1 MTRLMVALVLAAIT
15 FVAVPFAQV
24 AAPQPS
30 PQAKP
35 IPPELA
41 LDRTLPVDPAV
52 RTGRLPNGIRYFIR
66 QNNRPA
72 NRVAMRLA
80 VDAGAIQED
89 PNQRGLAH
97 FLEHMAFNGT
107 QNFKPGELVAFL
119 ESIGAR
125 FGPHVNAY
133 TAFDETVYMLEIPT
147 DREGYLEKGMLVL
160 HDFATGISL
169 LPEEVEKER
178 GVVLEEW
185 RGRLGAGSRLT
196 DKQLPVIFQ
205 GSRYAERLP
214 IGLPEILKSAPRDRL
229 VEFYR
234 KWYRPERMAVV
245 VVGDIP
251 VDQAEKLIQQNFSK
265 IPASKG
271 TVGEVDKSVPAHKET
286 LINMSTDPEAQG
298 WSVSLAFK
306 GKAEHDN
313 TVGGYRKTLLEQLVS
328 QMLTLRLRDIA
339 RRPNAPF
346 LAANAGTSNIGRT
359 LEVFEIEAQVPEGA
373 ITEGLAAIVQ
383 EARRMQLHG
392 FSADELNRAKAALL
406 AAYERAYRERTTS
419 ESSTYANEYVR
430 HFLEQ
435 EPIPGMEFEYRIAST
450 YLPVVTADEVAALA
464 KEFITEENRVVLGV
478 APEKKDT
485 PAPSTDT
492 LRNTIAR
499 ASAAPVDPWKEATEG
514 RALVEKDPVGGK
526 VTARRTVPEIGATV
540 LTLSNGVEVWL
551 KPTDFKN
558 DQIIF
563 SSYAPGGLSLASEAE
578 FKSASLATSMVGV
591 GGLGGLNPV
600 DLSKMLSGKIATAQ
614 PTIGVYTHGVGG
626 SATPK
631 DLETA
636 LQLNY
641 LVHTAPNMTP
651 EVLEL
656 LKRRLTGA
664 LQNRDQNPRA
674 VFGERVE
681 QVNSSN
687 HYTAKE
693 LTVADLPSLNLETM
707 RRFYNARFSNAAD
720 FTYFFVG
727 AFAVDEIT
735 PKIEKWLGSLPS
747 TGKRSSA
754 ARDIG
759 IRFPSAIVKDEVKKG
774 KEPASQTLL
783 TFFADPGFDEFE
795 MHRARAAA
803 GVLNIRLREI
813 LREEM
818 GGTYGVSVGFSNT
831 PPIKGYGTMVIQFG
845 SAPENVDKMVAA
857 TLKEIERLKTEGPS
871 EDDVNKVKELER
883 RDLET
888 NAKQNSYWQGSMQTV
903 HLYGWDPAGIARR
916 DQRTERLNQEN
927 IKQMFQRYFP
937 TDRYT
942 LVTLK
947 PE

>member
-1 MTRLMVALVLAAIT
+1 
-15 FVAVPFAQV
+15 
-24 AAPQPS
+24 
-30 PQAKP
+30 
-35 IPPELA
+35 
-41 LDRTLPVDPAV
+41 
-52 RTGRLPNGIRYFIR
+52 
-66 QNNRPA
+66 
-72 NRVAMRLA
+72 MRLA
-80 VDAGAIQED
+80 IDAGAIQED

-97 FLEHMAFNGT
+97 FLEHMAFNGS

-147 DREGYLEKGMLVL
+147 DREGYVDKGMLVL
-160 HDFATGISL
+160 HDFANGISL

-214 IGLPEILKSAPRDRL
+214 IGLPEILKNAPRERL

-234 KWYRPERMAVV
+234 NWYRPDRMAVI

-251 VDQAEKLIQQNFSK
+251 VDQAEKLIQQNFGK
-265 IPASKG
+265 IPAAKG
-271 TVGEVDKSVPAHKET
+271 TAASIDKSVPSHKDT
-286 LINMSTDPEAQG
+286 LVNVSTDPEAQG

-313 TVGGYRKTLLEQLVS
+313 TVRGYRKSLAEGLVA
-328 QMLTLRLRDIA
+328 QMLNLRLRDIA

-346 LAANAGTSNIGRT
+346 LSAQAGTSNIGRT
-359 LEVFEIEAQVPEGA
+359 LELFEIEAAVPEGQ
-373 ITEGLAAIVQ
+373 ITEGLGTIVQ
-383 EARRMQLHG
+383 EAKRMQLYG
-392 FSADELNRAKAALL
+392 FSADELNRAKSALL
-406 AAYERAYRERTTS
+406 AGYERAYRERTTS

-450 YLPVVTADEVAALA
+450 YVPTITVEEVAALA
-464 KEFITEENRVVLGV
+464 KEFITDENRVVLAV
-478 APEKKDT
+478 APEKKET
-485 PAPSTDT
+485 PPPSADT
-492 LRNTIAR
+492 LRTTIAR

-514 RALVEKDPVGGK
+514 RALVEKDPVAGK

-558 DQIIF
+558 DQILF

-578 FKSASLATSMVGV
+578 FKSASLATGMVGV
-591 GGLGGLNPV
+591 GGMGGLNPV
-600 DLSKMLSGKIATAQ
+600 DLSKLLSGKIAQAS
-614 PTIGVYTHGVGG
+614 PSMGAYTHGVNG

-636 LQLNY
+636 LQLAY

-651 EVLEL
+651 EVFEL

-681 QVNSSN
+681 MVNSSN

-693 LTVADLPSLNLETM
+693 LTPADLPALDLDTM
-707 RRFYNARFSNAAD
+707 RRFYTARFSNAAD

-727 AFAVDEIT
+727 AFSIDEIT

-747 TGKRSSA
+747 TGKRTSA

-759 IRFPSAIVKDEVKKG
+759 IRFPAAVVKDEVKKG
-774 KEPASQTLL
+774 KEPASQTVL
-783 TFFADPGFDEFE
+783 TFFADPGFEEFE
-795 MHRARAAA
+795 MHRLRAASS
-803 GVLNIRLREI
+803 VLNIRLREI

-831 PPIKGYGTMVIQFG
+831 PPIKGYGTMTIQFG
-845 SAPENVDKMVAA
+845 SAPENVDRMVAA
-857 TLKEIERLKTEGPS
+857 TLKEIERLKAEGPS
-871 EDDVNKVKELER
+871 VDDVNKVKELER

-888 NAKQNSYWQGSMQTV
+888 NGKQNSYWQGSMQTV
-903 HLYGWDPAGIARR
+903 HMFGWDPAGIARR
-916 DQRTERLNQEN
+916 DQRTERLTQEN
-927 IKQMFQRYFP
+927 IKQMFQKYFP